1 MRYRPIR
8 NSAQLTPS
16 AVRFQTRPPA
26 ADLALFVSDF
36 WQYDVRAPHPTS
48 RIQVFPSGCVV
59 VRFDIGPGEVRPVVY
74 GPSVRP
80 DMQSVFVAGTSAFGV
95 ALRLERAPS
104 LIGCDISEL
113 RDQRLDLELL
123 WPGGTEELCDRLW
136 HTQGLCERVDILTS
150 FLRQHLRRQ
159 QAPHADFLCAVQKIG
174 NRVDSSTLPRDL
186 GLSERSVR
194 RHFERNV
201 GLSPKQ
207 VARVMRLQTAMRT
220 LATVPATPHLRLA
233 LDAGFSDQPH
243 FSREFKRLLG
253 MTPGDFTRNLGRFH
267 DPTLSMWKNLNRRMV
282 DWEI

>member
-26 ADLALFVSDF
+26 ADLAPFVSDF

-59 VRFDIGPGEVRPVVY
+59 VRFDIGPGEVRPVAY

-104 LIGCDISEL
+104 LIGCDVSEL
-113 RDQRLDLELL
+113 RDRRLDLELL
-123 WPGGTEELCDRLW
+123 WPGGTEEPCDRLA
-136 HTQGLCERVDILTS
+136 HTQGFHERIEILTS
-150 FLRQHLRRQ
+150 FLRQRLCRHRT
-159 QAPHADFLCAVQKIG
+159 PHSDFLCAVRHLG
-174 NRVDSSTLPRDL
+174 NGVDTSTLPRDL

-194 RHFERNV
+194 RHFERNI
-201 GLSPKQ
+201 GLSPQ
-207 VARVMRLQTAMRT
+207 EVARIMRLQRAMRT
-220 LATVPATPHLRLA
+220 VTAHPGTPHLRVA

-243 FSREFKRLLG
+243 FNREFKRLLG
-253 MTPGDFTRNLGRFH
+253 MTPGVFTRNLGRFH
-267 DPTLSMWKNLNRRMV
+267 EPALSIWKDLNRRMV
-282 DWEI
+282 DWDL